1 MVEHNKI
8 HTLVYDVIK
17 RYASEENP
25 IDQNAILKKLLDN
38 PDNACERKTVSR
50 ALDRLRAIYG
60 KDEEGNWINEDIKL
74 HYDVVTR
81 NTSPIYKHYWL
92 EICKDEG
99 FTDEELMF
107 LMVAVQFSKHVE
119 NGFAEEIVQ
128 KLTNLS
134 NNKYTGVFE
143 FHTKVNAKNIP
154 IRKDFFLTLGD
165 INEAIRHRTMISFFV
180 NDYGTDKKLHHV
192 GNKPLEVKPYRIVV
206 SDGYFYLLCS
216 ERDSSAIKNIR
227 IDKITEVKET
237 DEVFR
242 YTKEQEKALFYP
254 NEYLVEHRYMNNGES
269 VKVVLQIERSILG
282 EVIDSFGDKITISS
296 DNAASNRLTVH
307 LKSSERDII
316 DWVMRYGEY
325 AIVVEPEYLRQEI
338 INRAHHLM
346 RSYRDEDDSEIYY
359 LELIE
364 RAEKFGRLVL
374 RNIDLNGYDSYKNMP
389 DVTRAIFNHNGITDF
404 SFLQSYSSLKEL
416 SIIRNEISDSCV
428 ISGLSNLKGLNLSM
442 TGITNLD
449 FLNGMDNLT
458 RVSLHEYLIE
468 NVEALY
474 SLPNLKFLTVNKPV
488 SRLIDKQRLKKTYG
502 SDFVYNEADHM
513 GFSPLLMNNLPPKEP
528 MLIRRNT
535 ENDFEFST
543 CELDDIS
550 ARTELSAKI
559 YTGSSRGMVRDK
571 DFYIYSACD
580 SDERLN
586 IFKNFSSY
594 AGDEYSW
601 FVTYE
606 GTPDMLDLNKIYAI
620 SIFKRDH
627 GLKLVCMARKELR
640 RLDSSDESMIQSRER
655 MYCAEEKHIRYIL
668 DNDIGWAELD
678 EYLESSFRRISTLND
693 VINPAILSEHKV
705 IENITIDSDDYHYC
719 RLNAKG
725 KTVKKIAYGHIEI

>member
-25 IDQNAILKKLLDN
+25 IDQNDILRKLLDN
-38 PDNACERKTVSR
+38 PDNVCERKTVSR
-50 ALDRLRAIYG
+50 ALERLRAMYG
-60 KDEEGNWINEDIKL
+60 KDEEGNWLNEDIKL
-74 HYDVVTR
+74 HYDVVAR
-81 NTSPIYKHYWL
+81 NTSPIYKRYWL

-180 NDYGTDKKLHHV
+180 NDYGTDKKLHRV
-192 GNKPLEVKPYRIVV
+192 GDRPLEVKPYRIVV

-216 ERDSSAIKNIR
+216 EKDSSVIKNIR

-237 DEVFR
+237 DEAFR
-242 YTKEQEKALFYP
+242 YTKEQEKALYYP

-269 VKVVLQIERSILG
+269 VKVVLQIEKSILG

-296 DNAASNRLTVH
+296 DRETSNRLTVH

-325 AIVVEPEYLRQEI
+325 AVVVEPGYLRQEI

-364 RAEKFGRLVL
+364 RAEEFGRLVL

-389 DVTRAIFNHNGITDF
+389 DVIRAVFNHNGIADF
-404 SFLQSYSSLKEL
+404 SFLQSYTSLKEL
-416 SIIRNEISDSCV
+416 SISRNEISDPGV

-442 TGITNLD
+442 TGITDLD

-458 RVSLHEYLIE
+458 RLSLHEYSIE

-488 SRLIDKQRLKKTYG
+488 SRLIDKQRLKRTYG

-513 GFSPLLMNNLPPKEP
+513 GFSPLLINNLPPKEP
-528 MLIRRNT
+528 LAMRRFF

-543 CELDDIS
+543 CELRDLS
-550 ARTELSAKI
+550 ARKELSTRI
-559 YTGSSRGMVRDK
+559 YTGTDRILARDK
-571 DFYIYSACD
+571 DFHIYSACD
-580 SDERLN
+580 SNERLN
-586 IFKNFSSY
+586 LYKDFGSY
-594 AGDEYSW
+594 TGSEYSW

-606 GTPDMLDLNKIYAI
+606 GTSEELDLNKIYSI

-627 GLKLVCMARKELR
+627 GLKLVCMARKRFR
-640 RLDSSDESMIQSRER
+640 RSDFPEESVMRLRER
-655 MYCAEEKHIRYIL
+655 NYCAEEKHIRYIL
-668 DNDIGWAELD
+668 DNNIGWAELD
-678 EYLESSFRRISTLND
+678 EYLESAFRRVSTIDN
-693 VINPAILSEHKV
+693 VINPTLLIDNKV
-705 IENITIDSDDYHYC
+705 IESITVDSDDYHYC
-719 RLNAKG
+719 RLNDKG

>member
-25 IDQNAILKKLLDN
+25 IDQNDILRKLLDN

-50 ALDRLRAIYG
+50 ALERLRAMYG
-60 KDEEGNWINEDIKL
+60 KDENGNWLNEDIKL

-81 NTSPIYKHYWL
+81 NTSPIYKRYWL

-180 NDYGTDKKLHHV
+180 NDYGTDKKLHRV
-192 GNKPLEVKPYRIVV
+192 SDRPLEVKPYRIVV

-216 ERDSSAIKNIR
+216 EKDSSVIKNIR

-237 DEVFR
+237 DEAFR

-296 DNAASNRLTVH
+296 DRETSNRLTVH

-316 DWVMRYGEY
+316 DWAMRYGEY
-325 AIVVEPEYLRQEI
+325 AVVVEPEYLRQEI

-346 RSYRDEDDSEIYY
+346 HSYRDEEDSEIYY

-364 RAEKFGRLVL
+364 RAGKFGRLVL

-389 DVTRAIFNHNGITDF
+389 DIIRASFNHNGIADF

-416 SIIRNEISDSCV
+416 SISRNEISDPDV
-428 ISGLSNLKGLNLSM
+428 ISGLSNLRGLSLSM
-442 TGITNLD
+442 TGITDLD

-458 RVSLHEYLIE
+458 RLSLHEYSIE

-488 SRLIDKQRLKKTYG
+488 SRLIDKQRLKRTYG
-502 SDFVYNEADHM
+502 SDFIYKESDHM
-513 GFSPLLMNNLPPKEP
+513 ELSPLLMNNLPPKEP
-528 MLIRRNT
+528 TEINSFY

-543 CELDDIS
+543 CELRDLS
-550 ARTELSAKI
+550 VRKELSTRI
-559 YTGSSRGMVRDK
+559 YTGSGRSIMRDK
-571 DFYIYSACD
+571 DFHIYSACD
-580 SDERLN
+580 SNERLN
-586 IFKNFSSY
+586 LYKDFDSY
-594 AGDEYSW
+594 TGSEYSW

-606 GTPDMLDLNKIYAI
+606 GTSEEPDLNKIYAI

-640 RLDSSDESMIQSRER
+640 RSEFPEESVMRLR
-655 MYCAEEKHIRYIL
+655 GRNYRAEEKHIRYIL
-668 DNDIGWAELD
+668 DNNIGWAELD
-678 EYLESSFRRISTLND
+678 EHLENAFRRVSTIDN
-693 VINPAILSEHKV
+693 VINPTLLIDNKV
-705 IENITIDSDDYHYC
+705 IESITVDSDDYHYC
-719 RLNAKG
+719 RLNDKG

>member
-25 IDQNAILKKLLDN
+25 IDQNDILRKLLDN
-38 PDNACERKTVSR
+38 PDNVCERKTVSR
-50 ALDRLRAIYG
+50 ALERLRAMYG
-60 KDEEGNWINEDIKL
+60 KDEEGNWLNEDIKL
-74 HYDVVTR
+74 HYDVVAR
-81 NTSPIYKHYWL
+81 NTSPIYKRYWL

-180 NDYGTDKKLHHV
+180 NDYGTDKKLHRV
-192 GNKPLEVKPYRIVV
+192 GDKPLEVKPYRIVV

-216 ERDSSAIKNIR
+216 EKDSSVIKNIR

-237 DEVFR
+237 DEAFR

-296 DNAASNRLTVH
+296 DRETSSRLTVH

-325 AIVVEPEYLRQEI
+325 AVVVEPEYLRQEI

-364 RAEKFGRLVL
+364 RAKKFGRLAL

-389 DVTRAIFNHNGITDF
+389 DVIRASFNHNGIADF

-416 SIIRNEISDSCV
+416 SIFRNEISDPGV
-428 ISGLSNLKGLNLSM
+428 ISGLGNLRGLNLSM

-458 RVSLHEYLIE
+458 RLSLHEYSIE
-468 NVEALY
+468 NVEAVY

-488 SRLIDKQRLKKTYG
+488 SRLIDKQRLKRTYG

-513 GFSPLLMNNLPPKEP
+513 GFSPLLMNNLPPKELP
-528 MLIRRNT
+528 SIKRNIG
-535 ENDFEFST
+535 NDFGFST
-543 CELDDIS
+543 CELSDLS
-550 ARTELSAKI
+550 VRKELSTRI
-559 YTGSSRGMVRDK
+559 YTGSNRGLARDK

-580 SDERLN
+580 SNERLN
-586 IFKNFSSY
+586 LFKNFGGY
-594 AGDEYSW
+594 TGTEYSW

-606 GTPDMLDLNKIYAI
+606 GTAEEFNLNKIYII
-620 SIFKRDH
+620 SIFKREH
-627 GLKLVCMARKELR
+627 GLKLVCMAQKGFR
-640 RLDSSDESMIQSRER
+640 RADFPDESVMQLRER
-655 MYCAEEKHIRYIL
+655 YYYAEEKHIRYIL
-668 DNDIGWAELD
+668 DNSIGWAELD
-678 EYLESSFRRISTLND
+678 EYLESSFRRVSTLND
-693 VINPAILSEHKV
+693 VINPAILAEYKV
-705 IENITIDSDDYHYC
+705 LESITIDSDDYHYF
-719 RLNAKG
+719 RLNDKG

>member
-25 IDQNAILKKLLDN
+25 IDQNDILRKLLDN

-50 ALDRLRAIYG
+50 ALERLRVMYG
-60 KDEEGNWINEDIKL
+60 KDEEGNWLNEDIKL

-81 NTSPIYKHYWL
+81 NTSPIYKRYWL

-180 NDYGTDKKLHHV
+180 NDYGTDKKLHRV
-192 GNKPLEVKPYRIVV
+192 GDRPLEVKPYRIVV

-216 ERDSSAIKNIR
+216 EKDSSVIKNIR

-237 DEVFR
+237 DEAFR

-296 DNAASNRLTVH
+296 DRETSNRLTVH

-316 DWVMRYGEY
+316 DWAMRYGEY
-325 AIVVEPEYLRQEI
+325 AVVVEPEYLRQEI
-338 INRAHHLM
+338 ISRANHLV
-346 RSYRDEDDSEIYY
+346 RSYIDEEDTEIYY

-364 RAEKFGRLVL
+364 RAREFGRLFL
-374 RNIDLNGYDSYKNMP
+374 RNIDLNDYDSYKNMP
-389 DVTRAIFNHNGITDF
+389 DVIRASFNHNGIADF

-416 SIIRNEISDSCV
+416 SISRNEISDPDV
-428 ISGLSNLKGLNLSM
+428 ISGLSNLRGLDLSM
-442 TGITNLD
+442 TGITDLD

-458 RVSLHEYLIE
+458 RLSLHEYSIE

-488 SRLIDKQRLKKTYG
+488 SRLIDKQRLKRTYG
-502 SDFVYNEADHM
+502 SDFIYNESDHM
-513 GFSPLLMNNLPPKEP
+513 EYSPLFMNNLPPKEP
-528 MLIRRNT
+528 LTMRRFF

-543 CELDDIS
+543 CELRDLS
-550 ARTELSAKI
+550 ARKELSTRI
-559 YTGSSRGMVRDK
+559 YTGTDRILALNK
-571 DFYIYSACD
+571 DFHIYSACD
-580 SDERLN
+580 SNERLN
-586 IFKNFSSY
+586 LYKDFDSY
-594 AGDEYSW
+594 TGSEYSW

-606 GTPDMLDLNKIYAI
+606 GTSEEPDLNRIYAI

-627 GLKLVCMARKELR
+627 GLKLVCMARKRLR
-640 RLDSSDESMIQSRER
+640 KSDFPEDSVVRLRDRNYFVEK
-655 MYCAEEKHIRYIL
+655 KHIRYIL
-668 DNDIGWAELD
+668 DNNIGWAELD
-678 EYLESSFRRISTLND
+678 EHLENSFRRVSTIDN
-693 VINPAILSEHKV
+693 VINPTLLIDNKV
-705 IENITIDSDDYHYC
+705 IDNITVDSDDYHYC
-719 RLNAKG
+719 RLNDKG